1 MLRKDKSNNQ
11 VCNISKYPI
20 LKLFGLTVNFFVLF
34 NEGNQFFFHDIWNS
48 FVCIADCKS
57 RRISKSILFQI
68 FPVFLNNGSFAL
80 YISTMFEE
88 KV

>member
-1 MLRKDKSNNQ
+1 M
-11 VCNISKYPI
+11 KYLI
-20 LKLFGLTVNFFVLF
+20 LKLFGLTVTFFVLF

-48 FVCIADCKS
+48 FICIADCKF
-57 RRISKSILFQI
+57 RRNLKPIVFQI

-80 YISTMFEE
+80 YISTIFEK